1 MASSLRLLR
10 LQEALFNP
18 EVKMLRIVHQLYGYT
33 IQAKNGRIGKIFDF
47 FFDDK
52 SWTIRYL
59 IIDTQQWLPGGKV
72 LISPVALGKPQWDK
86 EFLPVDLSK
95 EEIKSSP
102 LIDTDQPVSHQMEER
117 LTKHFSWPAY
127 WATID
132 ATDKTAAAAIIEA
145 QKVGEHKTRE
155 LPGMEMSGNPH
166 LRSTQ
171 EVTKYKIQA
180 LDEEVGHV
188 EDFVIDDN
196 SWKIRYL
203 VVDNRNWLPG
213 GKKVIVETHYI
224 KNVDWA
230 KARVYVDLTSEQVKE
245 SPEFNP
251 EMPQTSEV

>member
-1 MASSLRLLR
+1 
-10 LQEALFNP
+10 
-18 EVKMLRIVHQLYGYT
+18 MLRIIHKLYGNT
-33 IQAKNGRIGKIFDF
+33 IQAKDGKIGKVFDF

-59 IIDTQQWLPGGKV
+59 VVDTQQWLPGGKV
-72 LISPVALGKPQWDK
+72 LISPVALGKLQWDDK
-86 EFLPVDLSK
+86 ILPVDLSTEK
-95 EEIKSSP
+95 IKSSP
-102 LIDTDQPVSHQMEER
+102 PINTDQPVSHQMEEQ

-127 WATID
+127 WATVD

-145 QKVGEHKTRE
+145 QKVGEEKARE
-155 LPGMEMSGNPH
+155 LPGMEMSGDPH

-196 SWKIRYL
+196 DWKIRYL

-213 GKKVIVETHYI
+213 GKKVIIETEQI

-230 KARVYVDLTSEQVKE
+230 KARVYVKLTSEQVEE
-245 SPEFNP
+245 SPEFTP
-251 EMPQTSEV
+251 EKLQASEV